1 MAEIRLSAY
10 PHPLPPLISIFPLRH
25 QLPFFCHYYF
35 FLRITGPF
43 ISLIFECACQNVYQI
58 FSIREYFHFLFS
70 VMLCSKTHFPPHL
83 LSISNKTEQKET
95 VQSSW
100 TLDIW
105 TNTCF
110 IGKQTRN
117 SLWSDFQFVL
127 KCALQCNKWVAFL
140 VSIINPPPPKKIPLT
155 YLNRICNC
163 SC

>member
-1 MAEIRLSAY
+1 MHHMAEIRLSAY
-10 PHPLPPLISIFPLRH
+10 PPPPPTNQYFSIKTSVAIFLSLLFFP
-25 QLPFFCHYYF
+25 QNNWTFYF
-35 FLRITGPF
+35 FNLWVRLSKC
-43 ISLIFECACQNVYQI
+43 ISNIFH
-58 FSIREYFHFLFS
+58 HFLFS
-70 VMLCSKTHFPPHL
+70 VMLCCKTHFPPHL

-140 VSIINPPPPKKIPLT
+140 VSIINPPPPKKNPTDL
-155 YLNRICNC
+155 
-163 SC
+163 SK